1 MLDSFVA
8 HNFRQFTNLS
18 IPKLAQV
25 NLFVGRNNVGKSA
38 LLEALQIY
46 LSQASGDVL
55 ADILIGRAEN
65 WDSIVRSND
74 APSMG
79 DSIRHLFRGHQ
90 LPSIGEK
97 GIIVGPS
104 EIHRQLQLTIAA
116 YQSILNSDSGTRQ
129 LLLLDVDQTNFFGDS
144 TSDSI
149 PYLVA
154 VENNRTR
161 RLGAIHSTIRRLQI
175 QPATTG
181 EVVNL
186 RLVPTKGLP
195 PRTVAAW
202 WDAINLTDLEEEVV
216 AGLRV
221 INDMITGIAFVEGSS
236 SRASRIPLVRV
247 QGQAERLPLS
257 SMGDGVTRLLY
268 ITLALVN
275 AKDGVLLIDEF
286 ENGLHWSVQEKVWQT
301 VFQLASR
308 LNVQVFATTHSRDC
322 VQSFEAAW
330 RQHPTKGVYY
340 RLESDPIGEVRARSY
355 SLETLSDSIETDTE
369 TR

>member
-8 HNFRQFTNLS
+8 QNFRQFTSLS
-18 IPKLAQV
+18 LPRLAKV
-25 NLFVGRNNVGKSA
+25 NLIVGRNNVGKSA

-46 LSQASGDVL
+46 FSQASREVL
-55 ADILIGRAEN
+55 VDILVGRAEN
-65 WDSIVRSND
+65 WNGTATNSDDLVT
-74 APSMG
+74 G
-79 DSIRHLFRGHQ
+79 DIIRHLFKGHQ
-90 LPSIGEK
+90 LPGAGEK
-97 GIIVGPS
+97 GIVVGPT
-104 EIHRQLQLTIAA
+104 EPHNQLQLTIAA
-116 YQSILNSDSGTRQ
+116 YQSIFNPEDGIRQ
-129 LLLLDVDQTNFFGDS
+129 LIAVDINQTSIFGDS
-144 TSDSI
+144 ASDAVG
-149 PYLVA
+149 YLVA
-154 VENNRTR
+154 VESNRTR
-161 RLGAIHSTIRRLQI
+161 RIAALGSSLRRLSMQN
-175 QPATTG
+175 TTIG
-181 EVVNL
+181 DRIDF

-221 INDMITGIAFVEGSS
+221 INNMITGIAFVEGAS
-236 SRASRIPLVRV
+236 SRASRIPLIRV
-247 QGQAERLPLS
+247 QGQSERLPLS

-286 ENGLHWSVQEKVWQT
+286 ENGLHWSIQEKVWQT
-301 VFQLASR
+301 VFQLATR

-322 VQSFEAAW
+322 VQAFEASW
-330 RQHPTKGVYY
+330 KQNPNKGAYY
-340 RLESDPIGEVRARSY
+340 RLESDPRGEVRARSY